1 MVKFTIEQIR
11 MLMDLPKNIRNM
23 SVIAHVDHGGRTGT
37 EASRSNVDILQVI
50 NHMYLIPC
58 RQVYLD
64 RLLGG
69 CCGYHSYG
77 KRKSCLNSLG
87 LCCFSCTQPS
97 QRVIGQR
104 QEQQQLD

>member
-1 MVKFTIEQIR
+1 

-77 KRKSCLNSLG
+77 KRKSCLIAVG
-87 LCCFSCTQPS
+87 LCCLAAHSLL
-97 QRVIGQR
+97 RW
-104 QEQQQLD
+104 L

>member
-37 EASRSNVDILQVI
+37 EASRLNMDMLQVV
-50 NHMYLIPC
+50 NRVYLIPC

-77 KRKSCLNSLG
+77 KRKSSLTCLD
-87 LCCFSCTQPS
+87 LCYFSCTQPS
-97 QRVIGQR
+97 QKVIGQQ
-104 QEQQQLD
+104 QEQQYLD